1 MPISPPK
8 VSIRFKYK
16 ERREDL
22 SCYSS
27 QPVFAKRHTEMNM
40 KKQYSHTCILCQ
52 LIQYWLYQEH
62 IQTEKERHIV
72 LYPSA
77 LNFGD
82 FSCSICNQLF
92 LNSL

>member
-1 MPISPPK
+1 MPNKSPK

-27 QPVFAKRHTEMNM
+27 QLGIAKRHTEMNM
-40 KKQYSHTCILCQ
+40 KKQYSHACMLCQ

-62 IQTEKERHIV
+62 I
-72 LYPSA
+72 
-77 LNFGD
+77 
-82 FSCSICNQLF
+82 
-92 LNSL
+92 